1 MNRFVSALRPL
12 ARAAVSRP
20 QFAARATPVRFFSA
34 QTFLDR
40 NEVSERVLGVVK
52 NFEKVNADSVKEAAK
67 FQEDLGLDS
76 LDVVEVVMAMEEE
89 FTIEIPDN
97 ESEKLLTPAQVID
110 YIAAHPMANFNAKN
124 VDLVFAGA
132 RILQCNDSLVAKQ
145 DSFIVCI
152 NVLVAC

>member
-1 MNRFVSALRPL
+1 MK
-12 ARAAVSRP
+12 
-20 QFAARATPVRFFSA
+20 TDSA

-52 NFEKVNADSVKEAAK
+52 NFEKVDADAVKEGAK

-110 YIAAHPMANFNAKN
+110 YIAAHPMAK
-124 VDLVFAGA
+124 
-132 RILQCNDSLVAKQ
+132 
-145 DSFIVCI
+145 
-152 NVLVAC
+152 

>member
-1 MNRFVSALRPL
+1 MMNRVVAALRPL
-12 ARAAVSRP
+12 SRSVVRPRFVVARTSP
-20 QFAARATPVRFFSA
+20 MRFFSA

-40 NEVSERVLGVVK
+40 NEVSERVLSVVK
-52 NFEKVNADSVKEAAK
+52 NFEKVDEDAVKESAK

-110 YIAAHPMANFNAKN
+110 YVAAHPMAK
-124 VDLVFAGA
+124 
-132 RILQCNDSLVAKQ
+132 
-145 DSFIVCI
+145 
-152 NVLVAC
+152 

>member
-1 MNRFVSALRPL
+1 MNRFVAALRPL
-12 ARAAVSRP
+12 SRAVARPQFVSARAA
-20 QFAARATPVRFFSA
+20 PVRFFSA

-40 NEVSERVLGVVK
+40 NEVSDRVLSVVK
-52 NFEKVNADSVKEAAK
+52 NFEKVDADAVKEGAK

-110 YIAAHPMANFNAKN
+110 YIAAHPMAK
-124 VDLVFAGA
+124 
-132 RILQCNDSLVAKQ
+132 
-145 DSFIVCI
+145 
-152 NVLVAC
+152 

>member
-1 MNRFVSALRPL
+1 MNRFVAALRPL
-12 ARAAVSRP
+12 SRAAGRAAFLPRVSH
-20 QFAARATPVRFFSA
+20 VRFLSA

-40 NEVSERVLGVVK
+40 NEVSERVLSVVK
-52 NFEKVNADSVKEAAK
+52 NFDKVKADEVQEGAK

-110 YIAAHPMANFNAKN
+110 YVAAHPMAK
-124 VDLVFAGA
+124 
-132 RILQCNDSLVAKQ
+132 
-145 DSFIVCI
+145 
-152 NVLVAC
+152 